1 MTEDEKGRRFQEA
14 VAKLDPE
21 QQEHFKTVVLAMLD
35 CYTDEKVHG
44 MLLIRSEDAGMTS
57 IYAIN
62 SNDMD
67 AAQILLAAQSHV
79 DSVVMADAPPR
90 EMFN

>member
-1 MTEDEKGRRFQEA
+1 VTEDEKGRRFQEA